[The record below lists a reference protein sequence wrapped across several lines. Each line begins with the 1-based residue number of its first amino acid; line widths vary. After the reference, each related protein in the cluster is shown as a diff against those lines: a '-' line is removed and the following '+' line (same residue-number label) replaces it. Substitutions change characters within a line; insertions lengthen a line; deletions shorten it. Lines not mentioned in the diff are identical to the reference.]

1 MLCTVA
7 LTWDHSCRVI
17 KFSPSPCVQGM
28 AELERCHQEQQTGMQ
43 GELKKE
49 VALLQKKLLMESVS

>member
-1 MLCTVA
+1 
-7 LTWDHSCRVI
+7 
-17 KFSPSPCVQGM
+17 M
-28 AELERCHQEQQTGMQ
+28 AELEHYHQEQWTGMQ

>member
-1 MLCTVA
+1 
-7 LTWDHSCRVI
+7 
-17 KFSPSPCVQGM
+17 M

-49 VALLQKKLLMESVS
+49 VALLQKKLLMESVSWLLPTAATAVSR

>member
-1 MLCTVA
+1 M
-7 LTWDHSCRVI
+7 I
-17 KFSPSPCVQGM
+17 KLRGFSPSPCVQGM